1 MGAQGF
7 FAGARVMCKLLGTR
21 PLRAKLPSFASVYFH
36 SSVGSSI
43 VDTYTKAMVL
53 GGAEA
58 RCRPDVAPPTVKEA
72 EVVQSGLMRMGGRS
86 TPYAGWWLNS
96 RPICP
101 FPLLC
106 LAAFIVYLQ

>member
-7 FAGARVMCKLLGTR
+7 FASARVMCKLLETR
-21 PLRAKLPSFASVYFH
+21 PLRAELPSFASVYFH
-36 SSVGSSI
+36 SSVGSSV

-53 GGAEA
+53 GGGGRRRRA
-58 RCRPDVAPPTVKEA
+58 APTEA
-72 EVVQSGLMRMGGRS
+72 EIVQSGLMRMGGRS
-86 TPYAGWWLNS
+86 TPYAGRWLNS

-101 FPLLC
+101 FLLLC

>member
-21 PLRAKLPSFASVYFH
+21 PLRAKLPSFASVYCH
-36 SSVGSSI
+36 SLVGSSV
-43 VDTYTKAMVL
+43 VDTFTKAMVL
-53 GGAEA
+53 GWGAEA
-58 RCRPDVAPPTVKEA
+58 TEA